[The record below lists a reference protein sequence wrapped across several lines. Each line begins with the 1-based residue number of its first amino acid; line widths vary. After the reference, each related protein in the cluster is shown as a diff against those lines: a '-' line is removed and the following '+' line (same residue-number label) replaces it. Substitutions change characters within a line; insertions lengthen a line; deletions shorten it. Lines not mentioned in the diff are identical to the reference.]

1 MAFINDGRFE
11 EFKSK
16 VWLASPTMYPE
27 SMKYVMEAYETNWM
41 STVGANI
48 NEVERIAA
56 ETSGTKYAVGLS
68 CGTAALHLSMKL
80 AGERLYGKPSVGDLK
95 KNIKECRRCHNISD
109 GEICEI
115 CSDPKRDNTTLCV
128 VENIKDILSI
138 EATSQYNGL
147 YHVLGGIISPMD
159 GIGPA
164 DLHITSLVE
173 RVEQEP
179 IREIIFALI
188 EGDTTGYYI
197 FKKMKNKE
205 DLVISTIAKG
215 ISIGND
221 LEYTDELTL
230 GRSIVNRVKF
240 SFND

>member
-1 MAFINDGRFE
+1 MNSSKLLDKAVDQFASLPGVGR
-11 EFKSK
+11 K
-16 VWLASPTMYPE
+16 
-27 SMKYVMEAYETNWM
+27 
-41 STVGANI
+41 
-48 NEVERIAA
+48 
-56 ETSGTKYAVGLS
+56 
-68 CGTAALHLSMKL
+68 TALKFVLHLLKKNADEVNSFIGSI
-80 AGERLYGKPSVGDLK
+80 GELK
-95 KNIKECRRCHNISD
+95 KNIRECKICHNISD

-115 CSDPKRDNTTLCV
+115 CADRKRDRSTICV

-138 EATSQYNGL
+138 EATSQFQGL

-164 DLHITSLVE
+164 DLHIPSLLE
-173 RVEQEP
+173 RAEQASVK
-179 IREIIFALI
+179 EIIFALSATI

-197 FKKMKNKE
+197 FKKLKNKE
-205 DLVISTIAKG
+205 NLTISTIAKG

-240 SFND
+240 SFNE

>member
-1 MAFINDGRFE
+1 MGIVNSNKQISQTQISCDGTLTVTLALAAAPDIASNPTDIALVLDRSGSMAGVPLENMKIGAKTFI
-11 EFKSK
+11 
-16 VWLASPTMYPE
+16 
-27 SMKYVMEAYETNWM
+27 
-41 STVGANI
+41 
-48 NEVERIAA
+48 
-56 ETSGTKYAVGLS
+56 
-68 CGTAALHLSMKL
+68 
-80 AGERLYGKPSVGDLK
+80 
-95 KNIKECRRCHNISD
+95 
-109 GEICEI
+109 
-115 CSDPKRDNTTLCV
+115 
-128 VENIKDILSI
+128 DII
-138 EATSQYNGL
+138 DEATDSSQ
-147 YHVLGGIISPMD
+147 D

-179 IREIIFALI
+179 IREIIFALSATI

>member
-1 MAFINDGRFE
+1 MNSSKLLEKAVDQFASLPGVGR
-11 EFKSK
+11 K
-16 VWLASPTMYPE
+16 
-27 SMKYVMEAYETNWM
+27 
-41 STVGANI
+41 
-48 NEVERIAA
+48 
-56 ETSGTKYAVGLS
+56 
-68 CGTAALHLSMKL
+68 TALKFVLHLLKKNVDEVNTFVQSIS
-80 AGERLYGKPSVGDLK
+80 ELK
-95 KNIKECRRCHNISD
+95 KNIRECKLCHNMAD
-109 GEICEI
+109 GDLCEI
-115 CSDPKRDNTTLCV
+115 CSDRKRDGSIICV

-164 DLHITSLVE
+164 DLHIPSLLE
-173 RVEQEP
+173 RVEQGQV
-179 IREIIFALI
+179 REIIFALSATI

-197 FKKMKNKE
+197 FKKLKNKE
-205 DLVISTIAKG
+205 EVMVSTIAKG

-240 SFND
+240 NFNE

>member
-1 MAFINDGRFE
+1 MNSSKLLDKAVDQFASLPGVGR
-11 EFKSK
+11 K
-16 VWLASPTMYPE
+16 
-27 SMKYVMEAYETNWM
+27 
-41 STVGANI
+41 
-48 NEVERIAA
+48 
-56 ETSGTKYAVGLS
+56 
-68 CGTAALHLSMKL
+68 TALKFVLHL
-80 AGERLYGKPSVGDLK
+80 LK
-95 KNIKECRRCHNISD
+95 KNIRECRLCHNISD
-109 GEICEI
+109 GDTCEI
-115 CSDPKRDNTTLCV
+115 CSDPRRDNTTICV

-164 DLHITSLVE
+164 DLHISSLVE
-173 RVEQEP
+173 RVEQNE
-179 IREIIFALI
+179 IREIIFALSATI

-197 FKKMKNKE
+197 FKKLKNKE
-205 DLVISTIAKG
+205 NLAISTIAKG

>member
-1 MAFINDGRFE
+1 MHSTKLLDKAVEQFASLPGIGRKTALKFVLYLL
-11 EFKSK
+11 KK
-16 VWLASPTMYPE
+16 DA
-27 SMKYVMEAYETNWM
+27 K
-41 STVGANI
+41 
-48 NEVERIAA
+48 EVETFVRSIQ
-56 ETSGTKYAVGLS
+56 E
-68 CGTAALHLSMKL
+68 
-80 AGERLYGKPSVGDLK
+80 LK
-95 KNIKECRRCHNISD
+95 SNIQECKQCHNISD
-109 GEICEI
+109 GELCEI
-115 CSDPKRDNTTLCV
+115 CSSSQRDTSTLCV

-164 DLHITSLVE
+164 DLHINSLLE
-173 RVEQEP
+173 RIEKQS
-179 IREIIFALI
+179 IREIIFALSATI

-197 FKKMKNKE
+197 FKKLKNKE
-205 DLVISTIAKG
+205 NLIVSTLAKG

-240 SFND
+240 SLNE

>member
-1 MAFINDGRFE
+1 MSTNVATQNKSNTAGMSKVRFITQVGMLGAIAVILMAFEIPLPFAPAFYKIDFSEVPALIGCFAMGP
-11 EFKSK
+11 
-16 VWLASPTMYPE
+16 ASVAMIDLI
-27 SMKYVMEAYETNWM
+27 KFV
-41 STVGANI
+41 
-48 NEVERIAA
+48 
-56 ETSGTKYAVGLS
+56 
-68 CGTAALHLSMKL
+68 LHLLKKDVQEVDDFLKSI
-80 AGERLYGKPSVGDLK
+80 GDLK

-138 EATSQYNGL
+138 EATSQYNGV

-179 IREIIFALI
+179 IREIIFALSATI

-215 ISIGND
+215 ISIGYD
-221 LEYTDELTL
+221 LEYTDEL
-230 GRSIVNRVKF
+230 S
-240 SFND
+240 

>member
-1 MAFINDGRFE
+1 MNSSKLLDNAVEQFASLPGVGR
-11 EFKSK
+11 K
-16 VWLASPTMYPE
+16 
-27 SMKYVMEAYETNWM
+27 
-41 STVGANI
+41 
-48 NEVERIAA
+48 
-56 ETSGTKYAVGLS
+56 
-68 CGTAALHLSMKL
+68 TALKFVLHL
-80 AGERLYGKPSVGDLK
+80 LK
-95 KNIKECRRCHNISD
+95 KNAADVDAFLQSIADLKRNIRECRICHNIAD
-109 GEICEI
+109 DDLCEI
-115 CSDPKRDNTTLCV
+115 CTDRKRDTSVVCV

-164 DLHITSLVE
+164 DLHIQSLVE
-173 RVEQEP
+173 RIEQEE
-179 IREIIFALI
+179 IREVIFALSATI

-197 FKKMKNKE
+197 FKKLKHKE
-205 DLVISTIAKG
+205 ELTISTIAKG

-240 SFND
+240 SMNE

>member
-1 MAFINDGRFE
+1 MNSSRLLDKAVDQFASLPGVGR
-11 EFKSK
+11 K
-16 VWLASPTMYPE
+16 
-27 SMKYVMEAYETNWM
+27 
-41 STVGANI
+41 
-48 NEVERIAA
+48 
-56 ETSGTKYAVGLS
+56 
-68 CGTAALHLSMKL
+68 TALKFVLHLLKKDVQEVDDFLKSI
-80 AGERLYGKPSVGDLK
+80 GDLK

-128 VENIKDILSI
+128 VD
-138 EATSQYNGL
+138 
-147 YHVLGGIISPMD
+147 HVLGGIISPMD

-179 IREIIFALI
+179 IREIIFALSATI